1 MYELHQQLQTY
12 ILFYK
17 YRQLIMI
24 TSTLRTGTVLPKQ
37 SQTMGYT
44 TVTTRKTV
52 NWFARKQLHFNYVV
66 PEGTKG
72 AINLFIKLEK
82 NNLNQIDWRNIR
94 TSLQKR
100 VAYGVSE
107 EKNRTWVNMICVI
120 RSNIQTY
127 AILTN
132 SSNEKTGPSAT
143 ILNTSKQHFTEEFL
157 FSTLYPSKA
166 NVVQYR
172 WA

>member
-12 ILFYK
+12 LLFCK

-24 TSTLRTGTVLPKQ
+24 TSTLRTGTGTVLPKL

-66 PEGTKG
+66 PEVTKG
-72 AINLFIKLEK
+72 AINLFIELEK
-82 NNLNQIDWRNIR
+82 NTENNLNQIVWRNIR

-107 EKNRTWVNMICVI
+107 EKTGKYDMIPVKIICVI
-120 RSNIQTY
+120 SNIQTY
-127 AILTN
+127 ALLTN
-132 SSNEKTGPSAT
+132 GSNATTWPSAT
-143 ILNTSKQHFTEEFL
+143 ILNALK
-157 FSTLYPSKA
+157 
-166 NVVQYR
+166 
-172 WA
+172 